1 MADNEKITIEFNLDK
16 WEAIRHYLELT
27 NEVDF
32 VVKSVKVKDDFFKGD
47 DMHKA
52 LKLNADKAYKELQ
65 QYEFK
70 KRHNIK

>member
-1 MADNEKITIEFNLDK
+1 MDSNEKITVELDLFK
-16 WEAIRHYLELT
+16 WESIRNYLELT
-27 NEVDF
+27 NEIDF
-32 VVKSVKVKDDFFKGD
+32 IVKSVKVKDDMFKDD

-52 LKLNADKAYKELQ
+52 LKLNADKGYKELQ